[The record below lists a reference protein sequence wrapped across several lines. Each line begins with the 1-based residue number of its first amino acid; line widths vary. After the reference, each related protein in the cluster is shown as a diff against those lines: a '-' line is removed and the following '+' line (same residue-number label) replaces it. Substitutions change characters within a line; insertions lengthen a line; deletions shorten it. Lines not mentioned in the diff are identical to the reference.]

1 MKASPTKSCL
11 HKVRKSLEEI
21 SQVCNTQVCNILEE
35 GLKDDIQIM
44 RVKYRW
50 DSTRQLEEELEKK
63 MDISPEEEEILV
75 ENEAKLRQKKKTL

>member
-1 MKASPTKSCL
+1 
-11 HKVRKSLEEI
+11 
-21 SQVCNTQVCNILEE
+21 
-35 GLKDDIQIM
+35 M